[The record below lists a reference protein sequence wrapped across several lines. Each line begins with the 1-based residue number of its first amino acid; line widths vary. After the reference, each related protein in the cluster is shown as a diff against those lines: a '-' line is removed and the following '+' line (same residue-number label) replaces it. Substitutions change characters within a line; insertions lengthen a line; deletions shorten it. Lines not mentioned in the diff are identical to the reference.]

1 MLKNKF
7 QYCMKQ
13 INVAIDGTSSSGKST
28 MARALAA
35 YSGLTYIDSGAMYR
49 AVTLYCLRHN
59 LVSDDGVVNEA
70 RLKKH
75 IGDIRISFRKNEK
88 GDQETYL
95 NDENVEREIR
105 TLRVSNFVSPVAAI
119 PFVRHA
125 MVAQQQEMGRLK
137 GVVMDGR
144 DIGTTVFPD
153 AEIKVFVTCSAQVRA
168 QRRFLELQSKGD
180 TDVTFEDVLRNV
192 EMRDHIDSTRKESP
206 LRKADD
212 AIELDTSLLSLEQQ
226 NQWIFQLYDNY
237 PA

>member
-1 MLKNKF
+1 
-7 QYCMKQ
+7 MKQ